1 MKVGFI
7 GLGIMGKPMCV
18 NLLKEDIEV
27 YISSSKTSTNEK
39 LTELDANVVTDY
51 NEVAEQ
57 SDVLI
62 LMLPNSQDVHDVMI
76 DSNLYK
82 VLKPGTVVVDMS
94 SITPK
99 MSQQVAEEIRS
110 MDADYI
116 DAPVSG
122 GEEKAV
128 EGTLSIMAGGRE
140 NSLEKV
146 KPFLE
151 ILGASVTHVGKV
163 GLGNATK
170 LVNQVIVANNIIA
183 LSEGV
188 AAARELG
195 LDLNTMYDA
204 IKGGLAGSTVMDA
217 KIGRMIESEYNPGF
231 KLDLHMKDLDNVFE
245 SLAEE
250 GVNLPVTSETKE
262 IMAQL
267 IDEGKGDYDH
277 GGLYEYYRNK

>member
-267 IDEGKGDYDH
+267 SDEGKGDYDH

>member
-262 IMAQL
+262 IMAQM